1 MGESECFP
9 VERREI
15 KKQQF
20 NDDVEWPGIIGTHKA
35 GIFPTPPR
43 SVSSFVRPQISVAVS
58 LILFK
63 NRKNFTQEFGLL
75 IASFIYL
82 LLFCEN

>member
-1 MGESECFP
+1 MMMLNGL
-9 VERREI
+9 
-15 KKQQF
+15 
-20 NDDVEWPGIIGTHKA
+20 GIGTSHTKQ
-35 GIFPTPPR
+35 GFFPLLT
-43 SVSSFVRPQISVAVS
+43 VFSSFVRPQISVAAS